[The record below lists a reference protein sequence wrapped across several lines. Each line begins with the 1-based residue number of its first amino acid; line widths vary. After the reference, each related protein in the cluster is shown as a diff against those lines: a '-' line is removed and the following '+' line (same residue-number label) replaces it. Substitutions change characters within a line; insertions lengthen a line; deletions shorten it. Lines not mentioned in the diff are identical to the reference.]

1 MSTTRDNS
9 EDLGRFRDDGVDHWA
24 PQHLTAAE
32 LRAEGQGWPK
42 VAETTGYAL
51 STVQD
56 YSQIAGFD
64 RLVEHYRQER
74 RSDRLAE
81 HWHHGALEALDAM
94 RGEVTSLQRARAKVE
109 ELVAEG
115 HLEPNQA
122 ESAIEAL
129 TGDIVRASKEYLR
142 ALGFTA
148 AERQRRKLEAEERA
162 TEDDDQEAA
171 VREQMLDE
179 LDDIGPAELASL
191 YDQRFGD

>member
-1 MSTTRDNS
+1 MPTSRNNPQ
-9 EDLGRFRDDGVDHWA
+9 DLATLREDGVDSWA

-32 LRAEGQGWPK
+32 LRAEGKSWKK
-42 VAETTGYAL
+42 VADVTGYAL
-51 STVQD
+51 STAQS
-56 YSQIAGFD
+56 YGQIPGFD
-64 RLVEHYRQER
+64 DLVEHFRQQH

-115 HLEPNQA
+115 HLELKEA

-162 TEDDDQEAA
+162 AEDDDQEAA
-171 VREQMLDE
+171 VRDQMLDE